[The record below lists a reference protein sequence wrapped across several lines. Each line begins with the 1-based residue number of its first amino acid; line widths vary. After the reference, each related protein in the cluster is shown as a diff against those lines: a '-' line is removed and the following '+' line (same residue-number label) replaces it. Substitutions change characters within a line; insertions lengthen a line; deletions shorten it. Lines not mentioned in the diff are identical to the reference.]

1 MEGVTSYSILDKMH
15 LEQKA
20 ILEKEAMLQWMEAH
34 KPDLV
39 VMAGAGD
46 IDVLVQQVKNILAS

>member
-1 MEGVTSYSILDKMH
+1 MEGVTSYSILDKMQ
-15 LEQKA
+15 LEEKA
-20 ILEKEAMLQWMEAH
+20 ILEKEAMLQWMETN

>member
-1 MEGVTSYSILDKMH
+1 MEGVTSYSILDKMQ
-15 LEQKA
+15 LVEKSVM
-20 ILEKEAMLQWMEAH
+20 EKEAMLDWMAANQ
-34 KPDLV
+34 PDLI